1 MQTASRSNHPLKQLV
16 LTVSQFHTPL
26 TILADGSNS
35 NFRSQFTSSKPK
47 AQSRFWGLEIA
58 DAQLPIPRYAHSVL
72 GRGPPIPMYPVST
85 HTTRILVDI
94 PDSIFRDLGTS
105 SAVRAYLQE
114 RVAPVIPEVLQPQ
127 LRLAIKS
134 GRLRSM
140 PSAWMPST
148 RNTMP
153 GLIMVGDAS
162 NMRHP
167 ITGSG
172 MTVAMKDAVL
182 LASLLNPAD
191 IPHLSDSD
199 AVLRA
204 MRRFHWKRK
213 AYSAS
218 LNILAQALYL
228 LFVSEDRNLAIMQR
242 GFVRYVRE
250 GKKRFAEPAWIMG
263 GLTSNPL
270 RLLYY
275 LLFIA
280 MHSIRLH
287 LRQSSTLL
295 GWILALGQSPGVF
308 ISALGIL
315 WGPLVDELR

>member
-1 MQTASRSNHPLKQLV
+1 
-16 LTVSQFHTPL
+16 
-26 TILADGSNS
+26 
-35 NFRSQFTSSKPK
+35 
-47 AQSRFWGLEIA
+47 
-58 DAQLPIPRYAHSVL
+58 
-72 GRGPPIPMYPVST
+72 MYPIST

-94 PDSIFRDLGTS
+94 PDPIFRDLGDS

-114 RVAPVIPEVLQPQ
+114 RVAPVVPEALRPQ

-140 PSAWMPST
+140 PNAWMPST
-148 RNTMP
+148 RITTP

-172 MTVAMKDAVL
+172 MTVALKDAVL

-191 IPHLSDSD
+191 IPHLNDSD

-213 AYSAS
+213 TYSAS

-242 GFVRYVRE
+242 GFVRYVQE
-250 GKKRFAEPAWIMG
+250 GEKRFAEPAWIMG

-270 RLLYY
+270 G
-275 LLFIA
+275 LFYHFLSIA
-280 MHSIRLH
+280 VYSIRLH
-287 LRQSSTLL
+287 LRQSATLL
-295 GWILALGQSPGVF
+295 GWILALGQSVGVLV
-308 ISALGIL
+308 SALGII
-315 WGPLVDELR
+315 WGPLVDELRR